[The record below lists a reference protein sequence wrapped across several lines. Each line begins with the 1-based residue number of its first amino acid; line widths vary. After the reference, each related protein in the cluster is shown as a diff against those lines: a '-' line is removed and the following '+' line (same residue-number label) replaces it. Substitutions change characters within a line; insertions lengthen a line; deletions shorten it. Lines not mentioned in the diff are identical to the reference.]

1 MRLLVGGGMALVVL
15 SVIVTLANVVP
26 VWLGGV
32 IFLAGALLAGYGIQP
47 NRQHPEANKV
57 E

>member
-32 IFLAGALLAGYGIQP
+32 IFLAGALLAGYGIQL